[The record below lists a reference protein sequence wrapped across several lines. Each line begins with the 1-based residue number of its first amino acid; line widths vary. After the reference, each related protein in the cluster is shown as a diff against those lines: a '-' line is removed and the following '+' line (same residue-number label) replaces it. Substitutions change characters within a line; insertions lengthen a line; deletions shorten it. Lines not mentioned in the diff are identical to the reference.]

1 MIRHPLHRPGQ
12 PQAGYY
18 LIGLLIVIVIIL
30 ILMKSGPLEQD
41 PVTGVTQYETTLDR
55 TDTAVCATNRK
66 TIEGDVI
73 SWQIVNSGQKPN
85 MEIVKRKF
93 NLPPCPGGGVYTLG
107 EDGSVYCTVHNPPP
121 IEDLQKQVTGG
132 AGP

>member
-1 MIRHPLHRPGQ
+1 MRSDTIKKGMERAPHRSLLYA
-12 PQAGYY
+12 AG
-18 LIGLLIVIVIIL
+18 V
-30 ILMKSGPLEQD
+30 D
-41 PVTGVTQYETTLDR
+41 RADLDKPFI
-55 TDTAVCATNRK
+55 AVCATNRK